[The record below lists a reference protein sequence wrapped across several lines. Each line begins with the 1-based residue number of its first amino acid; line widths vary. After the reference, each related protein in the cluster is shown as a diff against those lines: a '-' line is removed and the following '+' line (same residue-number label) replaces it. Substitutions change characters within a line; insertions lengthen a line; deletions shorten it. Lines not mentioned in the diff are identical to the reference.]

1 MLTIIFASTGI
12 AVVLAAAVIIFVRLR
27 SYRNKSSA
35 ELSRVRS
42 VYDEECKK
50 VESCK
55 LHIQELTEKIADY
68 ERRITEG
75 ETASEEMSA
84 LLEKT
89 KEELRLEEEVLKEK
103 TSALQEIKGQL
114 TEAEIAFENE
124 KEKVRAG
131 NHKITNLNKELAEC
145 RQKLKDEQ
153 ALVKEKITELEKCN
167 TSLFQAEKKLEA
179 QDEKSSFIA
188 DVVNAEPETNT
199 ALEEYKSLL
208 NKDYQ
213 DYANDNDSLA
223 EEARAMKQLLD
234 VQDQLEL
241 IAHDEELRGK
251 TIIAVGG
258 AFSSGKSSFMNSF
271 FVQSKIKLPTGMD
284 QTTAVASYVMS
295 GTETEIN
302 GYSYSGGKLPILT
315 QMFSLFSYGK
325 EKEFKFN
332 MKKIIDRIIFKAE
345 FVQPFEHVCFIDTP
359 GFNPGSNAEFDYD
372 TATTAIANAQ
382 VLLWCFDVNNGTIRN
397 DELQILQDIAAKNPD
412 IKIYIVA
419 NRADLK
425 SIEENEEILVQTELL
440 LESNFVEYAG
450 IDLYTSREKFN
461 AQPAEYPEHT
471 RKMPLTEFLEQYNQ
485 PNLQKEE
492 ALLSQVRNVFEA
504 YIQADKAR
512 IKRID
517 RQIKTFNAMESSFAQ
532 ISGQKDEIIAYY
544 KARKSKKLNADN
556 APQEDDDAVDALI
569 DNMAEIKMD
578 LHKTLQKDKA
588 DILAAEALCKKF
600 CTCIM
605 RIFGGS
611 AYDDKES
618 CSLSDDNYEDFTLDG
633 QTGFRICKSCGGGQ
647 LIQPS
652 TNT

>member
-35 ELSRVRS
+35 ELSRVRT

-55 LHIQELTEKIADY
+55 LHIQELTEKIAEY

-167 TSLFQAEKKLEA
+167 TYLSEAEKKLEA
-179 QDEKSSFIA
+179 QDEKSAFIA
-188 DVVNAEPETNT
+188 DVVNAEPERNA
-199 ALEEYKSLL
+199 ALEEYKTLL
-208 NKDYQ
+208 NNDYQ

-295 GTETEIN
+295 GAETEIN
-302 GYSYSGGKLPILT
+302 GYSYSGGKLPIPT

-397 DELQILQDIAAKNPD
+397 DELQILQDITAKNPD

-425 SIEENEEILVQTELL
+425 SMEENEEILVQTELL
-440 LESNFVEYAG
+440 LDSNFIEYAG
-450 IDLYTSREKFN
+450 INLYTSREKFN
-461 AQPAEYPEHT
+461 VQPAEYVDHT
-471 RKMPLTEFLEQYNQ
+471 RKIPLTEFLEQYNQ

-492 ALLSQVRNVFEA
+492 ALLSQVRNVFDA

-600 CTCIM
+600 CTCII

-647 LIQPS
+647 LI
-652 TNT
+652 